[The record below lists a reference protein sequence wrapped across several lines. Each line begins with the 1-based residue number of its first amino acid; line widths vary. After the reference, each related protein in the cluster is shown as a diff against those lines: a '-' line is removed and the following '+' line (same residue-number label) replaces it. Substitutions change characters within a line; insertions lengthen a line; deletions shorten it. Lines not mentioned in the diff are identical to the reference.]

1 MKRKALGVALL
12 IAAATWASG
21 AAAQSA
27 TVQMLAGNCVGCHG
41 VDGVSRGPASPN
53 IAGMSKAYFVGAMLS
68 YKYGK
73 DVEKIE
79 AAAKKLGLDPDDIEG
94 HERLATVMDRM
105 AKGYSDEDIGLLA
118 DYFGAK
124 PAVAAPQSFDAALAA
139 RGKAVHDRACEK
151 CHEDGGRKGDGSGTL
166 AGQWMPYL
174 NHSLTDF
181 RAGHRGMPKKM
192 RANMKDLTDKD
203 FEALVH
209 FYASQK

>member
-41 VDGVSRGPASPN
+41 GDGTSRGPASPN

-73 DVEKIE
+73 DVEKIG

-94 HERLATVMDRM
+94 HERLATVMDRI
-105 AKGYSDEDIGLLA
+105 AKGYSDEDIGMLA

-124 PAVAAPQSFDAALAA
+124 PAVAAAQGFDAALAA
-139 RGKAVHDRACEK
+139 RGKAVHDKACEK
-151 CHEDGGRKGDGSGTL
+151 CHEDGGRKGDGSGEL

-174 NHSLTDF
+174 NHALMDF
-181 RAGHRGMPKKM
+181 NAGHRGMPKKM
-192 RANMKDLTDKD
+192 RANMKDLTDQD
-203 FEALVH
+203 FQALVH
-209 FYASQK
+209 YYASQK

>member
-41 VDGVSRGPASPN
+41 VDGTSRGPASPN

-73 DVEKIE
+73 DVEKIG

-94 HERLATVMDRM
+94 HERLATVMDRI
-105 AKGYSDEDIGLLA
+105 AKGYSDEDIGMLA

-124 PAVAAPQSFDAALAA
+124 PAVAAAQGFDAALAA
-139 RGKAVHDRACEK
+139 RGKAVHDKACEK
-151 CHEDGGRKGDGSGTL
+151 CHEDGGRKGF
-166 AGQWMPYL
+166 WMCGAFSVTSPEG
-174 NHSLTDF
+174 
-181 RAGHRGMPKKM
+181 A
-192 RANMKDLTDKD
+192 
-203 FEALVH
+203 
-209 FYASQK
+209 